1 LTSPTTRDGTIVASD
16 GDTVFGG
23 SFTLH
28 GLEVE
33 PFCARVIAVT
43 LKRQNITLSHHRRE
57 DLLSKLWV
65 ASRKYHPGRDRDL
78 RQFADGVSRRKVV
91 DWLKVDLARSTW
103 RFATVTSTSASA
115 RSSSPS
121 MPLPKEIDWR
131 RLGLDWPRS

>member
-1 LTSPTTRDGTIVASD
+1 
-16 GDTVFGG
+16 VFGG